1 MLKNYGAQKPLLA
14 RIGGH
19 LTLGMRQ
26 NMSPS
31 PGHGRTCLQQ
41 SKYPHDVFLVKAD
54 ASSTVY
60 QSYR

>member
-1 MLKNYGAQKPLLA
+1 MFNNYGAQQA
-14 RIGGH
+14 FSVWIGGH
-19 LTLGMRQ
+19 LTLGVLH

-31 PGHGRTCLQQ
+31 QGHGRTCLPQ
-41 SKYPHDVFLVKAD
+41 YPRDVFLVKAD